1 MTIRLALGLQLFIT
15 NRQASKYSEAPMNI
29 KQILFAT
36 DFSECSNEA
45 LKYASNLASDTGG
58 RLWIVHVDEL
68 LDTTVPPIPSVEGG
82 YFLEAAWDTKRQD
95 EVKSKLATVV
105 PTVSNV
111 KYDQRYLMG
120 SPQKE
125 ILQFAGE
132 EAVDLIVM
140 GSHGRTGISRLLMGS
155 VAEAV
160 MRKALCPVLI
170 VKQPTKA
177 LTGGAAVG
185 DMKHAC
191 VE

>member
-1 MTIRLALGLQLFIT
+1 
-15 NRQASKYSEAPMNI
+15 
-29 KQILFAT
+29 
-36 DFSECSNEA
+36 
-45 LKYASNLASDTGG
+45 
-58 RLWIVHVDEL
+58 
-68 LDTTVPPIPSVEGG
+68 
-82 YFLEAAWDTKRQD
+82 
-95 EVKSKLATVV
+95 
-105 PTVSNV
+105 
-111 KYDQRYLMG
+111 MG

-160 MRKALCPVLI
+160 MRKAPCPVLI

-177 LTGGAAVG
+177 LPG
-185 DMKHAC
+185 DATAGDVKHVC

>member
-1 MTIRLALGLQLFIT
+1 
-15 NRQASKYSEAPMNI
+15 MNI
-29 KQILFAT
+29 KQILFPT
-36 DFSECSNEA
+36 DFSESSDEA
-45 LKYASNLASDTGG
+45 LKYASNLASDTGA
-58 RLWIVHVDEL
+58 RLRIVHVDEL
-68 LDTTVPPIPSVEGG
+68 LDATIPQIPSVEAG

-95 EVKSKLATVV
+95 DVKSKLAKVV

-160 MRKALCPVLI
+160 MRKAPCPVLI

-177 LTGGAAVG
+177 LPG
-185 DMKHAC
+185 DATAGDVKHVC

>member
-1 MTIRLALGLQLFIT
+1 
-15 NRQASKYSEAPMNI
+15 MNI

-45 LKYASNLASDTGG
+45 LKYASNLASDTGA

-68 LDTTVPPIPSVEGG
+68 LDATIPPIPSVEGG

-95 EVKSKLATVV
+95 DVKSKLAKVV

-111 KYDQRYLMG
+111 KYDHRYLMG
-120 SPQKE
+120 SPPNE

-132 EAVDLIVM
+132 QGVDLIVM
-140 GSHGRTGISRLLMGS
+140 GSHGRKGISRLLMGS

-160 MRKALCPVLI
+160 MRKATCPVLI
-170 VKQPTKA
+170 VKQPTN
-177 LTGGAAVG
+177 AVPG
-185 DMKHAC
+185 DATAGDVKHAC

>member
-1 MTIRLALGLQLFIT
+1 
-15 NRQASKYSEAPMNI
+15 MNI
-29 KQILFAT
+29 KQILFPT
-36 DFSECSNEA
+36 DFSESSDEA
-45 LKYASNLASDTGG
+45 LKYASNLASDAGA
-58 RLWIVHVDEL
+58 RLRIVHVDEL
-68 LDTTVPPIPSVEGG
+68 LDATIPPIPSVEGG

-95 EVKSKLATVV
+95 DVKSQLAKVV
-105 PTVSNV
+105 PTVPNV

-160 MRKALCPVLI
+160 MRKASCPVLI
-170 VKQPTKA
+170 VKQPTKELSSDA
-177 LTGGAAVG
+177 TAG
-185 DMKHAC
+185 DVKHVC